1 MFAYQ
6 QNKCA
11 ECLPC
16 TVEVFKGLTQAPA
29 TAKKIDEVRRL
40 NACGQVAEAK
50 ALKGTLPGL
59 LFQTRE
65 VLVSEGKAKYNKG
78 MKGRWRLQAQCV
90 LNGLVM
96 CDFDHVEN
104 PREVVERWGLLGTDL
119 HGFINKDTASGAE
132 ESSASQNE
140 SRVDP
145 PEVGRYPIY
154 ERTGTLQL

>member
-1 MFAYQ
+1 MFTYQ

-96 CDFDHVEN
+96 CDFDHVDN
-104 PREVVERWGLLGTDL
+104 PREVVERWGLLGTGL
-119 HGFINKDTASGAE
+119 NEVVLVFITPSGEGLKVVFRADPE
-132 ESSASQNE
+132 LNL
-140 SRVDP
+140 VDN
-145 PEVGRYPIY
+145 
-154 ERTGTLQL
+154 